1 MPESGVRRVTRLRAC
16 METRMKNLV
25 LGFAL
30 VVGTT
35 VAFVPALPGQDGPAA
50 PQEGRGGG
58 RAGRGGGRGA
68 APAPPAGPMGKLPDG
83 HPDMQGFW
91 NPPAITDIEPAQGRG
106 GRGGGRG
113 AAPGGGG
120 IAGFGGFAGAGNR
133 IIDPADG

>member
-1 MPESGVRRVTRLRAC
+1 
-16 METRMKNLV
+16 MKNLA

-35 VAFVPALPGQDGPAA
+35 IAFVAPLAGQDGAPTAGAPA
-50 PQEGRGGG
+50 EGRGGG
-58 RAGRGGGRGA
+58 RAGRGGGRGGA
-68 APAPPAGPMGKLPDG
+68 PPAPPAGPMGKLPDG

-106 GRGGGRG
+106 GRGGGGG
-113 AAPGGGG
+113 AARGGGG

-133 IIDPADG
+133 II